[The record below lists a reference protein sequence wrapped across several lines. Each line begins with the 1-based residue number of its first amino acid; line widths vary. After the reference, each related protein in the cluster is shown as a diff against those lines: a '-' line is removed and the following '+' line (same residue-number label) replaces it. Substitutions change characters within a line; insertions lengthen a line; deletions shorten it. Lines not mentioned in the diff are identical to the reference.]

1 MALVPPVA
9 ALDRESEEGGGRH
22 WYDKSLDA
30 LRLLRDDRRMALLV
44 RIASLH
50 TTLRAMRIVE
60 DRKGESFLVCRRCST

>member
-9 ALDRESEEGGGRH
+9 ALDSESEEGRH

-44 RIASLH
+44 RIS
-50 TTLRAMRIVE
+50 
-60 DRKGESFLVCRRCST
+60 